1 MYDVFVNTRRY
12 RVKKETLNLI
22 ASTRFKAM
30 ADTFSSI
37 YLDKR
42 RNSMMKCKEDSS
54 FRLSAG
60 VLTEIEN
67 PTIKYEH
74 FTDIFPTI
82 FVNCK

>member
-42 RNSMMKCKEDSS
+42 RNFMMKSKEDSF
-54 FRLSAG
+54 FRLPAG
-60 VLTEIEN
+60 LLTETEN
-67 PTIKYEH
+67 PMIKYEH
-74 FTDIFPTI
+74 FTDFFRTI